1 MSQIPDLLELHF
13 DLPVS
18 ASFDFCKSHL
28 QRAEAQKLYDTYV
41 GFVSQDI
48 SKGMCLSKQGFI
60 TPLRRFQNL
69 YLITLK

>member
-18 ASFDFCKSHL
+18 ASFDFCKLHL
-28 QRAEAQKLYDTYV
+28 QGAEAQKLNDTYV

-48 SKGMCLSKQGFI
+48 SKGM
-60 TPLRRFQNL
+60 R
-69 YLITLK
+69 